1 MGLLTLL
8 AGLTWLLSGRTLTT
22 AGSLWDIPKELGL
35 YEGERD
41 DGGYF
46 IIVDKDGN
54 ILDKTTRVVYPDDE
68 FIAENNKRYRV
79 TRVEGDTA
87 YAEFVKDEQ
96 VVWLDEWDQV
106 PVMAGEQPVQAWGGG
121 AKNLI
126 AMYSTHSAESY
137 VPTDGTDSIPGR
149 GGIFKV
155 GDTLEY
161 KLKSMG
167 INVIYD
173 KRPHEPRDANAY
185 RRSRRTAAE
194 LLAKRPVAIIDI
206 HRDGVPDPDF
216 YRTEVKGINAT
227 KIRLVVGRQN
237 QNMGANLE
245 FAKRIKAYNDKVNPG
260 LMRGIFIGR
269 GNYNQ
274 DLAPRSILIEVGT
287 HTNSRLQAE
296 RGVALF
302 GESLPKVLGIAT
314 APSQAGPGPTGPSP
328 RVPSTGGDWSSL
340 FWVVAIL
347 LIGGG
352 AFLLISTG
360 SFKGAVD
367 KLKNFASTEMSG
379 FLGRRRKIP
388 SRKPLGEG
396 DKGENGAE
404 ELKDTNEVR
413 KGYQKD

>member
-1 MGLLTLL
+1 MLL
-8 AGLTWLLSGRTLTT
+8 AGMAWLWSGQTLMTI
-22 AGSLWDIPKELGL
+22 GSLRDIPEELGL

-46 IIVDKDGN
+46 TIVDKDGN
-54 ILDKTTRVVYPDDE
+54 ILDKTARVVYPEDE

-79 TRVEGDTA
+79 IRVEGDTA
-87 YAEFVKDEQ
+87 YAEFVQDEHI
-96 VVWLDEWDQV
+96 VWLDEWDQV
-106 PVMAGEQPVQAWGGG
+106 PVMTGDEEPVQVQGG

-137 VPTDGTDSIPGR
+137 VPTDGTESIPGR

-155 GDTLEY
+155 GDALER

-167 INVIYD
+167 VEVLYD
-173 KRPHEPRDANAY
+173 KRPHEPRDSNAY

-194 LLAKRPVAIIDI
+194 LLAKRPTAIIDI

-216 YRTEVKGINAT
+216 YKTQVKGTEAT

-237 QNMGANLE
+237 QNMGANLD

-274 DLAPRSILIEVGT
+274 DLAPRSILIEAGT
-287 HTNSRLQAE
+287 HTNNREQAE
-296 RGVALF
+296 QGVALF
-302 GESLPKVLGIAT
+302 GESLPKVMGIA
-314 APSQAGPGPTGPSP
+314 AGPSPAGPGPTGPAP
-328 RVPSTGGDWSSL
+328 QVPSTRGDWSSL
-340 FWVVAIL
+340 FWVVAVL

-367 KLKNFASTEMSG
+367 KLKNFTSTEMSG
-379 FLGRRRKIP
+379 FLGRRRTTP
-388 SRKPLGEG
+388 ARKPAAEG
-396 DKGENGAE
+396 NKGDDKAE
-404 ELKDTNEVR
+404 EMANTNDVR